1 MYLFDYHCLHTIMV
15 LSLVIAWWLDLGD
28 EQGPT
33 RDVLPAGAGD
43 AARAP
48 VGRWGQKKRD
58 STLLRL
64 LVLSKDSL
72 FNEHSL
78 RIIGMKKLFQIA
90 KIYSHLN
97 LLMKNKML
105 EYLV

>member
-33 RDVLPAGAGD
+33 RDVLPVWAGD

-48 VGRWGQKKRD
+48 VGRWGQEKGFNPAPTAG
-58 STLLRL
+58 SQQGQ
-64 LVLSKDSL
+64 SL
-72 FNEHSL
+72 
-78 RIIGMKKLFQIA
+78 Q
-90 KIYSHLN
+90 
-97 LLMKNKML
+97 
-105 EYLV
+105 